1 MKSKHPETYTNLKA
15 GHDILSG
22 AKGENRPLAFH
33 GWNDIEIRMA
43 QMQGKIRQREIQDD
57 VTQEIDQQKVKLL

>member
-1 MKSKHPETYTNLKA
+1 MKSKHPETYRSLKT
-15 GHDILSG
+15 GDDILSG
-22 AKGENRPLAFH
+22 TKGGNWPSGFH

-43 QMQGKIRQREIQDD
+43 QMHGKIRHREIQDD